1 MIVII
6 MIIMIARA
14 VTVMRVGRQLRRWM
28 MMVVSM
34 IKRMMA
40 ETVSYFMSFIGIR
53 PRGHQ
58 D

>member
-6 MIIMIARA
+6 MIIMIART
-14 VTVMRVGRQLRRWM
+14 VTAMRVGRQLRSWM

-34 IKRMMA
+34 IKRMMT
-40 ETVSYFMSFIGIR
+40 ESVSYILSFIVTR
-53 PRGHQ
+53 PREHQ

>member
-1 MIVII
+1 MTVII
-6 MIIMIARA
+6 MIIMIART

-40 ETVSYFMSFIGIR
+40 ETVSYIMSFIGIR